1 VTEQRKSLTLWT
13 EGPRL
18 PDNTLVDVLHLNPL
32 SVPRTSAVFGRKLII
47 ITDVPFGSQIFE
59 GCIMEGHSS
68 TVGVFLLAEN
78 RLLLDVFARLL
89 SRKNDIH
96 VLGAAAIGPRVLLQ
110 VMAANPDVVLCD
122 SLATALSADSL
133 LLEIKRNLPSA
144 RVLLF
149 GMDPDPEKFLI
160 AVQHGAAGYVLKDA
174 SAVDVCNA
182 IRAVA
187 QGEAVCPSSL
197 CRFLFDHLANSATW
211 QPGVQ
216 VRKNLGLTRRE
227 QQIVQLVSE
236 GLTNK
241 EIAARL
247 FLSEQTV
254 KNHLR
259 HMLRKAGASDRL
271 EAIERWRAQGFWN

>member
-1 VTEQRKSLTLWT
+1 MGNHS
-13 EGPRL
+13 
-18 PDNTLVDVLHLNPL
+18 
-32 SVPRTSAVFGRKLII
+32 SAVR
-47 ITDVPFGSQIFE
+47 
-59 GCIMEGHSS
+59 
-68 TVGVFLLAEN
+68 VFLLAEN

-89 SRKNDIH
+89 SRKSDIH
-96 VLGAAAIGPRVLLQ
+96 VVGAAAIGPSALLQ
-110 VMAANPDVVLCD
+110 MVAANPAVILCD
-122 SLATALSADSL
+122 SLATAVSIDGL
-133 LLEIKRNLPSA
+133 LAEIKRNLPNAS
-144 RVLLF
+144 VLMF

-174 SAVDVCNA
+174 SAADVCNA
-182 IRAVA
+182 IRAVGH
-187 QGEAVCPSSL
+187 GEAVCPPSL
-197 CRFLFDHLANSATW
+197 CRFLFDHLAKSATW

-241 EIAARL
+241 EIASRL

-259 HMLRKAGASDRL
+259 HMLRKVGATDRL

>member
-1 VTEQRKSLTLWT
+1 
-13 EGPRL
+13 
-18 PDNTLVDVLHLNPL
+18 
-32 SVPRTSAVFGRKLII
+32 
-47 ITDVPFGSQIFE
+47 
-59 GCIMEGHSS
+59 MESRAS
-68 TVGVFLLAEN
+68 TAVGVFLLAEN
-78 RLLLDVFARLL
+78 RLLLDVFGRLL
-89 SRKNDIH
+89 NRKNDIH

-122 SLATALSADSL
+122 SLATALSADGL

-174 SAVDVCNA
+174 SAGDVCNA

-197 CRFLFDHLANSATW
+197 CRFLFDHLAKSATW

-271 EAIERWRAQGFWN
+271 EAIERWRAQGFWT